1 MNLAALSIKR
11 PIFISSIVLLLLLTG
26 YISMKRLGVDVF
38 PDVNIPVVTVTT
50 IYPGAGPEEI
60 ERLISRPLEEELSS
74 ISGLKRVTSYSQDGV
89 SLVFAEFNLSRDIK
103 DAEQQVRNKVARAR
117 KTLPDDIEEPVIIR
131 FDPADQPVLRLSITA
146 DLPPAKIYDV
156 ANEIV
161 KPKLEQVADVGG
173 VRIVGGV
180 RREIHVELDRNR
192 LVENQVSAV
201 MIGNQLKSF
210 GLNVPVGKSETGLTE
225 LSFRTIG
232 QFDSIRQIQ
241 RVPISFSGELGNTI
255 TLDQVGNIKD
265 TTADE
270 TTRCTLYAPTEDMP
284 LPGFF
289 NKLTGRGTPPKVKR
303 DSRQALFIDVYKQSG
318 ANTVAVAD
326 LSLERIK
333 LINNTIKDMPGNPK
347 VFLVRDTSVWIRMNI
362 EEVGTSIVLGVILAV
377 LVVYLF
383 LGNPRSTII
392 TGMALPNSLLGAFI
406 LMYIMGFTINVMTL
420 LALSLSVGLL
430 VDDAIVVR
438 ENIFRKLE
446 EGMPVVEAAERGT
459 NEVALAVVAT
469 TMTVVAVFL
478 PVGFLSGIVGQFF
491 KQFGLTVVFAMLIS
505 LFDAMT
511 IAPMLSAY
519 FAGKLHS
526 KPNILIQKF
535 DAFQTRLESLYGRGI
550 GWSLRNPLKTLGIA
564 FLVFVL
570 SIFSLGAI
578 KKTFL
583 PPNDQGEF
591 QISVQLNPGAS
602 LNGTQAAVNPILE
615 KLKAMPEV
623 NMIAT
628 VIGNANGES
637 NTATIGVALVKYGLR
652 NKTTI
657 EIKEEVR
664 RILEKMPELKT
675 SVNDYSAVG
684 GGVQYPMN
692 LNIQGE
698 NLAELEKYSAAVI
711 EKMKKIDDLIDVQT
725 DYRGGKPEYQIQ
737 FDPARMETVGV
748 TAAVAGAELRFHV
761 AGGVVGK
768 FYDNGLEYDVRVRL
782 RPDQRDLKT
791 AYYQTRVPNMNF
803 RMIPVSAISNMVEKS
818 GPERITRQDRSR
830 VVTVHAN
837 LAPGGAIGSATE
849 KAKAI
854 LMKELPPPKGVTFA
868 FWGQSEDFKELMEN
882 ILLAFGL
889 AIVFIYLVLASLY
902 ESFITPVT
910 ILFAIPPAISGA
922 FFALA
927 VTGEMLNIFSMIGLI
942 MLMGLVTKNSILLV
956 DFALNQVRAGM
967 SYADAIT
974 KAGIMR
980 LRPILMTSMAMIAG
994 ILPVALGIGELA
1006 KSRRAMGIAI
1016 VGGLIVSTFLT
1027 LVIVPVI
1034 FGYMDRFR
1042 EWIEKRFRPDYDMSR
1057 VGKLDVTAPAPVETA
1072 PWTPSQDL
1080 ESGYFETPGTET
1092 KKKKRR

>member
-117 KTLPDDIEEPVIIR
+117 RTLPDDIEEPVIIR

-156 ANEIV
+156 ASEFV

-192 LVENQVSAV
+192 LLDNQVSAV

-232 QFDSIRQIQ
+232 QFDSIRQIE

-255 TLDQVGNIKD
+255 TLGQVGNIKD

-270 TTRCTLYAPTEDMP
+270 ITRCTLYAPSEDVP

-289 NKLTGRGTPPKVKR
+289 NKLTGRGTPPKIKR
-303 DSRQALFIDVYKQSG
+303 DSRQALFIDVFKQSG

-333 LINNTIKDMPGNPK
+333 AINNTLKDMPGNPK

-362 EEVGTSIVLGVILAV
+362 EEVGTSIILGVILAV

-383 LGNPRSTII
+383 LGNPRSTLI

-519 FAGKLHS
+519 FAGKLHQ
-526 KPNILIQKF
+526 KPNRLIQAF
-535 DAFQTRLESLYGRGI
+535 DRFQNRLEGFYGRSI

-564 FLVFVL
+564 VGVFAL
-570 SIFSLGAI
+570 SILSLGAI

-628 VIGNANGES
+628 VLGNANGES

-664 RILEKMPELKT
+664 RILETMPDLKT

-692 LNIQGE
+692 LNIQGD
-698 NLAELEKYSAAVI
+698 NLAELEKYSTSVI
-711 EKMKKIDDLIDVQT
+711 EKMKKIEDLIDVQT

-782 RPDQRDLKT
+782 RPDQRDLKS
-791 AYYQTRVPNMNF
+791 AYYATRVPNMNF
-803 RMIPVSAISNMVEKS
+803 RMIPVSAISNMVQKS
-818 GPERITRQDRSR
+818 GPERITRQDRTR

-889 AIVFIYLVLASLY
+889 ALVFIYLVLASLY
-902 ESFITPVT
+902 ESFITPIT

-956 DFALNQVRAGM
+956 DFALNRVREGM
-967 SYADAIT
+967 SHAEAIT

-1016 VGGLIVSTFLT
+1016 VGGLIVSTFIT

-1042 EWIEKRFRPDYDMSR
+1042 EWIEKRFRPEYDMSR
-1057 VGKLDVTAPAPVETA
+1057 VGKLDEIPPSPVETA
-1072 PWTPSQDL
+1072 PWTPAPDL

-1092 KKKKRR
+1092 KRKKRK